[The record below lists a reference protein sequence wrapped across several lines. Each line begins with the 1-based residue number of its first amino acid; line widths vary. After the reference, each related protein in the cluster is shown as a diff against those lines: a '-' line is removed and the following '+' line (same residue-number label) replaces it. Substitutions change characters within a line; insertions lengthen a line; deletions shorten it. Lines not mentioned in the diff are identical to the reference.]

1 MSKCAGCE
9 KPTDRWI
16 TFKIDKEIVRFHFS
30 PSMEKTIIE
39 DPDFGRMYQV
49 YVCYD
54 CGVRLAQERI
64 GLKDIRFSIL
74 LKQAANRAFVA

>member
-1 MSKCAGCE
+1 MEKCVCCDM
-9 KPTDRWI
+9 PTEHWI
-16 TFKIDKEIVRFHFS
+16 PFKTDKEVIRFHFS
-30 PSMEKTIIE
+30 PSMKKTIVE

-54 CGVRLAQERI
+54 CGVRLSQERI

-74 LKQAANRAFVA
+74 LKKAANRAFVA